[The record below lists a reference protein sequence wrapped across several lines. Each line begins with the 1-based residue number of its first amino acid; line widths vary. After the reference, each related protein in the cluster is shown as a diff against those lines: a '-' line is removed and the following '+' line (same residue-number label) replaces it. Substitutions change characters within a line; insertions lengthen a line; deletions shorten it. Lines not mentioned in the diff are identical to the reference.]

1 MRLPVLLLLL
11 CVAAPVF
18 AQFEANPRSQVKQ
31 PRKGPEPIKGAG
43 DEVRIRADKSGGDKD
58 HGWWEGFVDL
68 QSGDIRVQADKLR
81 YDETAN
87 PDGTK
92 ARMFEAEGNVV
103 FMRAEER
110 LAGDRM
116 KMDLESN
123 FLVIENATGYV
134 QPGVFIEAKKIE
146 RVDDETYRVE
156 DVRFTSCAQP
166 NPRWG
171 FTASDATIEVG
182 DKIKGKNVFF
192 KVKSVPALY
201 IPYFAFP
208 IKEDNRSSGI
218 LFPHFGFSSVR
229 GFNLGSGF
237 FWAMGRSADQTFT
250 FDRYS
255 KVGNGVGHEFRYAR
269 DSPSRG
275 NFKSYWFN
283 PEKGKFTEY
292 DLDWNVL
299 QGLPGKFRL
308 SGNVRKYSSINFQQQ
323 YQDNFNLATNRTQR
337 STGTISGSL
346 GRNGPRIDLTADS
359 TETFFG
365 DYPQINRRLPSLRIV
380 SYAKKIGRSQYVL
393 GYEARTEYLARS
405 NDEILDYWGRVD
417 IAPEL
422 SRSFSTSFLQVT
434 PRLRPRF
441 TYYSGT
447 LDDIGLT
454 TLPARSRPFFEGGLE
469 VRGPQFSRVFGGPG
483 FYTDKI
489 KHLIGPEITWTYR
502 TRVDNFDSIPKY
514 DGYDQLLGTNQ
525 IDYALVQQ
533 LYAKRPSGAAGKLAP
548 YQFLTWRLQ
557 QSYYV
562 QIGDS
567 QQEFDP
573 NYSSVYYAPG
583 GVPSHVSPLQSR
595 LRLRPARDFSINFDE
610 EYDINFRQMRS
621 LSLYGNLTT
630 SWLTANAGWF
640 RAKQVAG
647 KVENRVITRDA
658 IRIQGGLRLPFHF
671 TVEGM
676 TDYDFIQK
684 KAFQTSMRLRM
695 AAQCCGFTLE
705 LIEFDYNSRKE
716 RQFRFSIELA
726 NIGSIGNN
734 MGQDANTR
742 QGLYGFR

>member
-1 MRLPVLLLLL
+1 MRLPLLLLSFV
-11 CVAAPVF
+11 VAAPAF
-18 AQFEANPRSQVKQ
+18 AQFETNPRSQLKQ

-43 DEVRIRADKSGGDKD
+43 DEVRVRADKSGGEKD

-81 YDETAN
+81 YDETDN

-92 ARMFEAEGNVV
+92 SRLFEAEGNVV
-103 FMRAEER
+103 FMRVDER
-110 LAGDRM
+110 LAGDHM

-123 FLVIENATGYV
+123 LLIIENASGYV
-134 QPGVFIEAKKIE
+134 QPGVFVEAKKIE
-146 RVDDETYRVE
+146 RIDDDTYRVE
-156 DVRFTSCAQP
+156 GATFTSCAQP

-171 FTASDATIEVG
+171 FTASEATIEVG

-208 IKEDNRSSGI
+208 IHEDQRSSGI
-218 LFPHFGFSSVR
+218 LFPHFGFSNVR
-229 GFNLGSGF
+229 GFNLGTGF
-237 FWAMGRSADQTFT
+237 FWAIGRSLDNTFVV
-250 FDRYS
+250 DRYS
-255 KVGNGVGHEFRYAR
+255 KIGNGVGQEFRYVR
-269 DSPSRG
+269 DMPSRG
-275 NFKSYWFN
+275 YFKSYWFN
-283 PEKGKFTEY
+283 PEKGKFNEY
-292 DLDWNVL
+292 DLDWNML
-299 QGLPGKFRL
+299 QALPGKFRL

-337 STGTISGSL
+337 STATISGTL
-346 GRNGPRIDLTADS
+346 GRNGPQLQLTADS
-359 TETFFG
+359 TDTFFG
-365 DYPQINRRLPSLRIV
+365 TYPQINRRLPSLRV
-380 SYAKKIGRSQYVL
+380 VRYAKKIGHSQYIF
-393 GYEARTEYLARS
+393 GYEARTEYLGRS

-434 PRLRPRF
+434 PRLRPRY

-447 LDDIGLT
+447 LDDVGLT

-483 FYTDKI
+483 FYTEKI
-489 KHLIGPEITWTYR
+489 KHVVGPEITWTYR
-502 TRVDNFDSIPKY
+502 SHVSEFDKIPKY
-514 DGYDQLLGTNQ
+514 DGYDQVLGTNQ

-533 LYAKRPSGAAGKLAP
+533 LYAKRPSGAAGKLTP

-562 QIGDS
+562 QISDN
-567 QQEFDP
+567 QQEYDP

-583 GVPSHVSPLQSR
+583 GFPTHVSPLSSR
-595 LRLRPARDFSINFDE
+595 FRVRPGPDYSINFDA
-610 EYDINFRQMRS
+610 EYDVKFKQTRS
-621 LSLYGNLTT
+621 LSLYGNAQN
-630 SWLTANAGWF
+630 SWLTVNAGWF
-640 RAKQVAG
+640 RAKQVAQ
-647 KVENRVITRDA
+647 KVVNRRITRDT
-658 IRIQGGLRLPFHF
+658 IRVQGGLRLPFHF
-671 TVEGM
+671 TLEGM

-684 KAFQTSMRLRM
+684 KALQTSTRLRM

-716 RQFRFSIELA
+716 KQFRFSIQLA
-726 NIGSIGNN
+726 NLGSIGNN
-734 MGQDANTR
+734 MGQDANVR